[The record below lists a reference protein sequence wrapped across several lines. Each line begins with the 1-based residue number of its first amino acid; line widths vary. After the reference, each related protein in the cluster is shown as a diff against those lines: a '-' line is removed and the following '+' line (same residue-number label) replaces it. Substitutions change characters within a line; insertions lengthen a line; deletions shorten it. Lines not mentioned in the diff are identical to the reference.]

1 MPQQGTELSALVE
14 MEEDGAY
21 ELERESIGFERE
33 MLVRLTPGLSAISV
47 METARR
53 PNPPGNENPAPFIF
67 LSVSIWTAIIIGV
80 ILTILGVRALL
91 YGPR

>member
-1 MPQQGTELSALVE
+1 MSHPSTELSALVS
-14 MEEDGAY
+14 EEDNMAY

-47 METARR
+47 MEPARR
-53 PNPPGNENPAPFIF
+53 PNPPGSENTAPFIF
-67 LSVSIWTAIIIGV
+67 LSVSVWTAIIV
-80 ILTILGVRALL
+80 AVVLTILGVRALL